1 MIYKKNFYH
10 DKEDEI
16 DEIFYG
22 YHIPLLNDI
31 DHTVLI
37 EERKKIDAAA
47 YEKNGEIKL
56 PSNKKEI
63 YCRARIYYWLTSIN

>member
-1 MIYKKNFYH
+1 MAKTTAIYSVSNTINKFHIQSNLHFIYKKNFYH

-37 EERKKIDAAA
+37 EERKK
-47 YEKNGEIKL
+47 N
-56 PSNKKEI
+56 
-63 YCRARIYYWLTSIN
+63 